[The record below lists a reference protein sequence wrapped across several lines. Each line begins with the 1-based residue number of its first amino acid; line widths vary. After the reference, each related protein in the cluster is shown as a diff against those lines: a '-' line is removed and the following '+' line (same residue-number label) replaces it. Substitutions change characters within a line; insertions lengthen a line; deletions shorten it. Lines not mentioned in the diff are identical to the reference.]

1 MKCLT
6 VEERVL
12 YARLIVALADRDSL
26 NIVAVYK
33 AMGVRT
39 KLNNPTVL
47 EAWATIL
54 NDRDD
59 AEVLE
64 GFNFQVSLFP
74 LAFRCLLRAGCKASH
89 TCAPSSLQ
97 GREAASEAVY
107 CLGPLCLR
115 VSVSAPCRHACRWA
129 YEYCRGGGVVGCR
142 MQAPSPQ

>member
-1 MKCLT
+1 MCGLRFLGTWVLEEGGQRLTVACFTCAPSRGAGQVCDGEGGGQVKCLT

-64 GFNFQVSLFP
+64 GFNFQVCVPFK
-74 LAFRCLLRAGCKASH
+74 F
-89 TCAPSSLQ
+89 
-97 GREAASEAVY
+97 EVSEV
-107 CLGPLCLR
+107 
-115 VSVSAPCRHACRWA
+115 
-129 YEYCRGGGVVGCR
+129 
-142 MQAPSPQ
+142 

>member
-1 MKCLT
+1 MCDGGGGGQVKCLT

-39 KLNNPTVL
+39 KHNNPTVL

-64 GFNFQVSLFP
+64 GFTFQVSLRCNSSLGGVCSASRSKP
-74 LAFRCLLRAGCKASH
+74 KDTSAPSELQGCQPRSGDSGGLSRCSLSRRSLSRCLLVCSM
-89 TCAPSSLQ
+89 C
-97 GREAASEAVY
+97 
-107 CLGPLCLR
+107 
-115 VSVSAPCRHACRWA
+115 
-129 YEYCRGGGVVGCR
+129 
-142 MQAPSPQ
+142 